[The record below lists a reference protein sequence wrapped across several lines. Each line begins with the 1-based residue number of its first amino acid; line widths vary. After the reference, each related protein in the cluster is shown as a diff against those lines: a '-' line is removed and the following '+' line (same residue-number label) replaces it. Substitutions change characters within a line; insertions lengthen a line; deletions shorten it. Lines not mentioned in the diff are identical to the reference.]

1 MRSRTPARRPIHGRR
16 VVLPCRLAHFSQRG
30 GRNRRR
36 QLAFIVPLSRRE
48 NEERERLASHVN
60 RREDDRSGSI
70 LAHSATPPLQQRAR
84 RGCQVCPAQFG
95 NPIVA
100 PVAGRSEHGVGA
112 IDVCTRVDTGSF
124 RSPIA
129 MTPTAGS
136 LRPVE
141 SRDVPRRIGPS
152 TACWSRSAKRRS
164 CDSSAATPPST
175 PTASSGC
182 GEFAIRRGRTK
193 PCHTCG
199 RVWQARGRQHG
210 PRAGD
215 VSTLSRRP
223 VR

>member
-1 MRSRTPARRPIHGRR
+1 MAAEGSTVPASPEI
-16 VVLPCRLAHFSQRG
+16 SQRG

-182 GEFAIRRGRTK
+182 CEFAIRRGRTK

-199 RVWQARGRQHG
+199 RVWQALGRQRG
-210 PRAGD
+210 ARAGD

>member
-1 MRSRTPARRPIHGRR
+1 M
-16 VVLPCRLAHFSQRG
+16 
-30 GRNRRR
+30 
-36 QLAFIVPLSRRE
+36 
-48 NEERERLASHVN
+48 N

-70 LAHSATPPLQQRAR
+70 LAHSATPPLQQRAH

-95 NPIVA
+95 NPVVA

-199 RVWQARGRQHG
+199 RVWQALGRQHDARG
-210 PRAGD
+210 GGWRGAGRILTD
-215 VSTLSRRP
+215 RGAARRP
-223 VR
+223 AGRGSAPVYDRGRARVRRMMQRCVHAVRPR